1 MLKRIMALLWSRKE
15 MMMAN
20 KMVMMNLLIPALMVV
35 LYQYM
40 FKSMEDAGKMIFFMV
55 LPMIPAFLG
64 YLLPTVVAEE
74 AEKNNQRSLRLA
86 GVKSWEYVLA
96 SLLLPFVVAVIYLVL
111 LPFYLRINLS
121 ELGWQY
127 IPVMLLTS
135 LIVFLIFMALA
146 LMTDTQARASIVAM
160 PVMMVSSF
168 LPMFAMMDKTVEKII
183 DFTYLGAYS
192 VYSKEMSHYQIMDK
206 SFLFLIIWLM
216 VALLG
221 VIWLTRQKQIIK

>member
-74 AEKNNQRSLRLA
+74 AEN
-86 GVKSWEYVLA
+86 
-96 SLLLPFVVAVIYLVL
+96 
-111 LPFYLRINLS
+111 
-121 ELGWQY
+121 
-127 IPVMLLTS
+127 
-135 LIVFLIFMALA
+135 
-146 LMTDTQARASIVAM
+146 
-160 PVMMVSSF
+160 
-168 LPMFAMMDKTVEKII
+168 
-183 DFTYLGAYS
+183 
-192 VYSKEMSHYQIMDK
+192 
-206 SFLFLIIWLM
+206 
-216 VALLG
+216 
-221 VIWLTRQKQIIK
+221 

>member
-1 MLKRIMALLWSRKE
+1 MALLWSRKE

-96 SLLLPFVVAVIYLVL
+96 SLLLPFVVAVIYLVI
-111 LPFYLRINLS
+111 LPVYLRINLS

-146 LMTDTQARASIVAM
+146 LMTDTQTRASIVAM

-221 VIWLTRQKQIIK
+221 VIWLTRQRQIIK

>member
-20 KMVMMNLLIPALMVV
+20 KMVMMNLIIPALMVV

-40 FKSMEDAGKMIFFMV
+40 FKSMEDAAKMIFFMV

-96 SLLLPFVVAVIYLVL
+96 SLLLPFVVAVIYLVI
-111 LPFYLRINLS
+111 LPVYLRINLS

-146 LMTDTQARASIVAM
+146 LMTDTQTRASIVAM

-206 SFLFLIIWLM
+206 SFFFLIIWLM

-221 VIWLTRQKQIIK
+221 VIWLTRQRQIIK

>member
-20 KMVMMNLLIPALMVV
+20 KMVMMNLIIPALMVV

-96 SLLLPFVVAVIYLVL
+96 SLLLPFVVAVIYLVI
-111 LPFYLRINLS
+111 LPVYLRINLS

-146 LMTDTQARASIVAM
+146 LMTDTQTRASIVAM

-206 SFLFLIIWLM
+206 SFFFLIIWLM

-221 VIWLTRQKQIIK
+221 VIWLTRQRQIIK

>member
-1 MLKRIMALLWSRKE
+1 
-15 MMMAN
+15 
-20 KMVMMNLLIPALMVV
+20 
-35 LYQYM
+35 
-40 FKSMEDAGKMIFFMV
+40 G

-127 IPVMLLTS
+127 IPV
-135 LIVFLIFMALA
+135 
-146 LMTDTQARASIVAM
+146 
-160 PVMMVSSF
+160 
-168 LPMFAMMDKTVEKII
+168 
-183 DFTYLGAYS
+183 
-192 VYSKEMSHYQIMDK
+192 
-206 SFLFLIIWLM
+206 
-216 VALLG
+216 
-221 VIWLTRQKQIIK
+221 

>member
-96 SLLLPFVVAVIYLVL
+96 SLLLPFVVAVIYLVI
-111 LPFYLRINLS
+111 LPVYLRINLS

-146 LMTDTQARASIVAM
+146 LMTDTQTRASIVAM

-221 VIWLTRQKQIIK
+221 VIWLTRQRQIIK

>member
-20 KMVMMNLLIPALMVV
+20 KMVMMNLIIPALMVV

-96 SLLLPFVVAVIYLVL
+96 SLLLPFVVAVIYLVI
-111 LPFYLRINLS
+111 LPVYLRINLS

-146 LMTDTQARASIVAM
+146 LMTDTQTRASILAM

-206 SFLFLIIWLM
+206 SFFFLIIWLM

-221 VIWLTRQKQIIK
+221 VIWLTRQRQIIK

>member
-64 YLLPTVVAEE
+64 YLLPRVVAEE

-96 SLLLPFVVAVIYLVL
+96 SLLLPFVVAVIYLVI
-111 LPFYLRINLS
+111 LPVYLRINLS

-146 LMTDTQARASIVAM
+146 LMTDTQTRASIVAM

-221 VIWLTRQKQIIK
+221 VIWLTRQRQIIK